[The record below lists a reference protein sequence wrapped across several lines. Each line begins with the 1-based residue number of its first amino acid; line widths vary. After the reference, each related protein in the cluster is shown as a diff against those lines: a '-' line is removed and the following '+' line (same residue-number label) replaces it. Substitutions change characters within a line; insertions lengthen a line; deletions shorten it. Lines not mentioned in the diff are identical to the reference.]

1 MGFKS
6 LKFLPRFNGT
16 MKTKSCYLQLLLIAV
31 AEYWWI
37 IRYIKFKHKKIL
49 SVRINNVLTL
59 KIIKS
64 TQNLQI
70 FSKIPMS
77 CYYCLIWLNWPNFNG
92 QVLHIATDHNES
104 INCVGDYSGTY
115 FLGQLVFRFFGFNW
129 ITLIM
134 GWLEFIQTTI
144 TIWHI
149 W

>member
-59 KIIKS
+59 KINKS
-64 TQNLQI
+64 TNNLHI
-70 FSKIPMS
+70 YCMILMI
-77 CYYCLIWLNWPNFNG
+77 CYYRLTFWPNFNG
-92 QVLHIATDHNES
+92 QVLHITIDHNES
-104 INCVGDYSGTY
+104 TNCLGDYSGTY